1 MYKRQVQD
9 ELKANGNGEA
19 EFKLHLVTAFLV
31 IEHISI
37 HDSDN
42 EKKEA
47 KKTEGRDKK
56 PKKEAKKTEERGKK
70 PKKEVRKT
78 EERGKKPKKQLLEV
92 VELMRLNPHIT
103 YGELMIKLN
112 IKQTALYDRIKKLKS
127 LGLIERVGGK
137 YKGEWA
143 ITKSIE

>member
-56 PKKEAKKTEERGKK
+56 PKKEAK
-70 PKKEVRKT
+70 KT